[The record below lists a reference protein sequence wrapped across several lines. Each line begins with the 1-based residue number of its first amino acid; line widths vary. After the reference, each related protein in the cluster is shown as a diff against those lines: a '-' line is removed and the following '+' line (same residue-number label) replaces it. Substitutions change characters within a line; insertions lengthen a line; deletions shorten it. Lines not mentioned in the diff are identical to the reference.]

1 MIIDIGE
8 LHVISVFRV
17 GELEYPIE
25 IADGNGWW
33 YAVFG
38 SSSYVF
44 DAALPVL
51 PEDKDFVINILYD
64 ASLADAAQ
72 TLAESL
78 PVLGLDVV
86 SRAAGT
92 SIDFSGM
99 RAGYSLILQD
109 TKDSSFSEANLV
121 EINELKTAG
130 DLVLFKYDATAPLID
145 TKHALNSTLLKF
157 FSAIDERLPKA
168 VWA

>member
-1 MIIDIGE
+1 MIVSIGE
-8 LHVISVFRV
+8 LGVGSVLPV
-17 GELEYPIE
+17 GKLDYPID

-33 YAVFG
+33 YAIFG
-38 SSSYVF
+38 GCSYLF

-86 SRAAGT
+86 SLAAGT
-92 SIDFSGM
+92 SIDFSGL

-109 TKDSSFSEANLV
+109 TRDSSFSEADLA

-130 DLVLFKYDATAPLID
+130 NLVLFKYDATAPLID
-145 TKHALNSTLLKF
+145 TKHALNSTFLDF
-157 FSAIDERLPKA
+157 FLAIDARLSEA
-168 VWA
+168 FAA